1 MKKRRIEREKET
13 VAMMIELYCRKRLK
27 LETIPAEYEE
37 LKEYAFRRLDGC
49 KYGEK
54 KSACKRCPTHCYK
67 PAMREMIREVMR
79 WAGPRMIVYSPI
91 AAIRHILNK

>member
-1 MKKRRIEREKET
+1 MKKRRIEREKEV
-13 VAMMIELYCRKRLK
+13 VAMMIRLYCHKKLG
-27 LETIPAEYEE
+27 LETIPEEYEA
-37 LKEYAFRRLDGC
+37 LREYAFRRLDGC

-91 AAIRHILNK
+91 ATIRHLLNI